1 VAVRPS
7 IVCGNCGWALTV
19 DDKFCAK
26 CGTAVLW
33 ENTAPAVKE
42 EPQPTASTVVCP
54 SCGIP
59 NSSENTL
66 CSGCGSPLRAA
77 APTSQP
83 KTSAKKKGNDSDKQ
97 PERKGRTGRKIESW
111 KVLSIAGCV
120 VVLVLVGI
128 GVLRNPPK
136 EASTENQALDN
147 NSTPAVSP
155 TLVNDIEEL
164 QKTVDAAPN
173 DAGALLRLANALHDA
188 KFMPR
193 AIETYKKY
201 LRLKPADADA
211 RVDMGICYYES
222 GDSPTAIKEMQTA
235 LTYDP
240 KHQMALFNL
249 GIVTLNQGNL
259 QESNDWFKKAAGVNP
274 NTQVGQRAQQIL
286 SQHSTIQQ

>member
-1 VAVRPS
+1 MAVRPS
-7 IVCGNCGWALTV
+7 IVCGNCGSALAV

-42 EPQPTASTVVCP
+42 EAQPQASTVVCP

-66 CSGCGSPLRAA
+66 CSGCGSPLQGAA
-77 APTSQP
+77 SAPQP
-83 KTSAKKKGNDSDKQ
+83 KAPAKKKGNASDKQ
-97 PERKGRTGRKIESW
+97 PERKGQSGSKVESW
-111 KVLSIAGCV
+111 KVLSIAGGV
-120 VVLVLVGI
+120 VILVLVGI
-128 GVLRNPPK
+128 GILRNPPK
-136 EASTENQALDN
+136 EASTQSQTLDN
-147 NSTPAVSP
+147 NSAPAVSP

-173 DAGALLRLANALHDA
+173 DAAALLHLANALHDA

-211 RVDMGICYYES
+211 RVDMGICYFES

-259 QESNDWFKKAAGVNP
+259 QESNDWFRKAAGVNP

>member
-7 IVCGNCGWALTV
+7 IVCGNCGSALAV

-33 ENTAPAVKE
+33 EDTAQAVKE
-42 EPQPTASTVVCP
+42 EIPEPSSVVVCS

-59 NSSENTL
+59 NSSENTI
-66 CSGCGSPLRAA
+66 CSGCGSPLSAA
-77 APTSQP
+77 SSVPSSKLP
-83 KTSAKKKGNDSDKQ
+83 AKKKGNTSDKQ
-97 PERKGRTGRKIESW
+97 PERKGQIRKKIESW
-111 KVLSIAGCV
+111 KVLSIAGGV

-128 GVLRNPPK
+128 GVFRNPPK

-147 NSTPAVSP
+147 NSAPAVSP
-155 TLVNDIEEL
+155 TLVTDIEEM
-164 QKTVDAAPN
+164 QKTVDASPN

-188 KFMPR
+188 KFLPR
-193 AIETYKKY
+193 AIESYKKY

-235 LTYDP
+235 LSYDP

-259 QESNDWFKKAAGVNP
+259 QQSNEWFRKAAGVNP